1 MAQSYYYVSS
11 AVVDILTKREFLY
24 REFFALNNKIISL
37 PNYLT
42 NSPNNPLLDNIKAS
56 FLFIDPLVIS
66 SEYTRDR
73 FAMSLGFFNSAI
85 LKTLVCS
92 SNNYLNLKALSDHFF
107 YFFFYDNATNTFDEN
122 YLLQKS
128 QYRPLR
134 KGINNMIRLHATG
147 AVAMPIEVRLQVL
160 ASSKD
165 VIHS

>member
-1 MAQSYYYVSS
+1 MAQSYYYTS
-11 AVVDILTKREFLY
+11 AAIIDILTKREFLY
-24 REFFALNNKIISL
+24 RELLSSNNKLISL

-42 NSPNNPLLDNIKAS
+42 NSPANPILDNIKAG
-56 FLFIDPLVIS
+56 FLFIDPLIIS
-66 SEYTRDR
+66 SEYTRDN
-73 FAMSLGFFNSAI
+73 FALSLGFFNSAI
-85 LKTLVCS
+85 LRVLVES
-92 SNNYLNLKALSDHFF
+92 SNSYINLKAISDYFF
-107 YFFFYDNATNTFDEN
+107 YFFFYDNMSNTFDEN

-134 KGINNMIRLHATG
+134 KGVNNMIRLHATG